1 MGRVRRRLGVI
12 LLAFAQLACLEL
24 PELSSAICGD
34 GFLDTGED
42 CDGER
47 ITVGGRSYA
56 CSDACRLS
64 CAPIACAGKVQ
75 YDGSPAVESCCPSGW
90 GCGADGVCRESAGQF
105 LPGVPIDANVRR
117 LATADFDGDYRNDVL
132 VFGPAEVGIHYFDS
146 SERVQSS
153 VINIPVQASAYGDV
167 TSDRRADLVLSIN
180 GGLGV
185 LQGDEA
191 RSLRPLAYPAKVFTQ
206 QIEERFRAVFAS
218 YPGENGPVNVPYLVT
233 EEHLILTVWSSAELP
248 WPAGRAVVDWPIA
261 VARLPQQSD
270 CELLVVPI
278 EDGSAEEPEAML
290 LLVDLCATEFFK
302 EIPLGAGRIAGPVQA
317 YDDNGDGSTDGLA
330 VGLDDGVSV
339 RLDFIALGAAEP
351 VVSGSLRTFDASTEV
366 SCAQS
371 RPVPL
376 AIGDLDGDCM
386 LDFVDS
392 CKIWLSNNPQTDP
405 LVCPPQELAQPRTY
419 NNVQSP
425 WSSALISDFDYDGDV
440 DVVASSGGST
450 GLSYFRNGGQV
461 FDPAFIPTKSAVAEL
476 ARGDFDGDLISDIA
490 IMGQRTSLGEASLQV
505 AFGRFLGLPE
515 ASVDAGELRDG
526 EHLFAADIA
535 LFGLASDGMTD
546 LGVMTHRGASASMV
560 IFPGNAGRLMQSTLR
575 LTTDAEAGSIGDEPK
590 QIALGSFGELMGD
603 AEGGRTEIAAL
614 SFQGE
619 TGVRRLWRHPLDEQ
633 GLPLGSGILPLD
645 NQALPFL
652 QTALMTSIR
661 EPDAAHDRLVVLGD
675 ELTEDQMAVRSVL
688 RTASPNGSGA
698 FTLGSP
704 RELPSN
710 GVLDAETQLAA
721 ADIDGDGA
729 PDASLVARK
738 WEDYYTP
745 FVEVVWGPL
754 DAAGDLAST
763 PIETCPAVD
772 GMHYPVSGVVW
783 GNLDSD
789 KELEGVVMAEGG
801 ACFVDIVGHGCAG
814 FRGSSGPCFGVT
826 PLKLDDIAAI
836 PGAGD
841 PSRPAPPLPGQQPRP
856 ASLAI
861 GDVDGNG
868 LPDLIIGLEGQ
879 IRVLFHQA
887 RNP

>member
-1 MGRVRRRLGVI
+1 MRRLGVI
-12 LLAFAQLACLEL
+12 LLSIAPLACLEL

-47 ITVGGRSYA
+47 ITVGDRSYT

-64 CAPIACAGKVQ
+64 CSPSACAGKVQ
-75 YDGSPAVESCCPSGW
+75 YDGDPAVASCCPSGW

-105 LPGVPIDANVRR
+105 LPGVPVDANVRR

-153 VINIPVQASAYGDV
+153 VINIPVQASAFGDV
-167 TSDRRADLVLSIN
+167 TSDERADLVLSIN

-191 RSLRPLAYPAKVFTQ
+191 RSLRPLAYPAKVFKE
-206 QIEERFRAVFAS
+206 QIEERFRAVFAG
-218 YPGENGPVNVPYLVT
+218 YPGDDGPVNVPYLVT
-233 EEHLILTVWSSAELP
+233 EDRLILTELGDVNER

-261 VARLPQQSD
+261 VARLSPQSY
-270 CELLVVPI
+270 CEQLVVPM
-278 EDGSAEEPEAML
+278 EDDSAANPVAML
-290 LLVDLCATEFFK
+290 QIVDLCASDFFATK
-302 EIPLGAGRIAGPVQA
+302 IPLGEGRIAGPVHA
-317 YDDNGDGSTDGLA
+317 YDTDGDGSTDGVA
-330 VGLDDGVSV
+330 VGLDDGEAV
-339 RLDFIALGAAEP
+339 RLDFIALAGPAL
-351 VVSGSLRTFDASTEV
+351 SGSLVTFAPPEL
-366 SCAQS
+366 SCAQG

-392 CKIWLSNNPQTDP
+392 CKIWLSNNPKDDP
-405 LVCPPQELAQPRTY
+405 AVCPPEDLAQPRTY

-440 DVVASSGGST
+440 DIVASSGGST
-450 GLSYFRNGGQV
+450 GLSYFRNGGGEV

-476 ARGDFDGDLISDIA
+476 AGGDFDGDGISDIA

-505 AFGRFLGLPE
+505 AFGRFFGLPE
-515 ASVDAGELRDG
+515 VSVDAGELRDG
-526 EHLFAADIA
+526 EHLFAADIE
-535 LFGLASDGMTD
+535 LFGLAPDGMTD

-575 LTTDAEAGSIGDEPK
+575 LTPDTEVSSIGDEPK
-590 QIALGSFGELMGD
+590 QITLGSFGELMGD
-603 AEGGRTEIAAL
+603 AEGRRTEIAAL

-619 TGVRRLWRHPLDEQ
+619 TGVRRLWRHPLDAE
-633 GLPLGSGILPLD
+633 GLPLTSGILPID
-645 NQALPFL
+645 HQALPFL
-652 QTALMTSIR
+652 QTALMTLIR
-661 EPDAAHDRLVVLGD
+661 EPNAAHDRLVVLGD
-675 ELTEDQMAVRSVL
+675 EPTEDPTTVRSVL
-688 RTASPNGSGA
+688 RIASLDRDGA
-698 FTLGSP
+698 FMLGSP

-710 GVLDAETQLAA
+710 GVLDAETQLVV

-738 WEDYYTP
+738 WADYYTP

-763 PIETCPAVD
+763 PIETCPAIDGVD
-772 GMHYPVSGVVW
+772 YPASGVAW
-783 GNLDSD
+783 ANLDSD

-814 FRGSSGPCFGVT
+814 FRGSSGPCFSVT

-841 PSRPAPPLPGQQPRP
+841 PSLPEPPLPGQQPRP
-856 ASLAI
+856 ASVAI